1 MLTVLREY
9 RVVTLCFLLFACWE
23 AKAIAYWYMS
33 LVAPNNSQGAFASA
47 VMLAL
52 IGIGKYW
59 METKHNDTK

>member
-1 MLTVLREY
+1 VLTLLREY
-9 RVVTLCFLLFACWE
+9 RVVALCFLVFACWE
-23 AKAIAYWYMS
+23 ADAIAVWYMG